1 MATYISL
8 LRGINVSGQKKV
20 NMKELKALYES
31 LNLDKVSTYI
41 QSGNVVFNS
50 EQYAEDEL
58 KHNIEIAI
66 EKHYGFNVPVI
77 IINNSKFSKAL
88 TDLPFKDI
96 ELATQGSKI
105 LFSFLSKTPDKDLID
120 TLHHYLTASEQ
131 LIILGDVVYL
141 YCPDGYGKTKVT
153 NNLLERKLAVT
164 STTRNLKTVIKLQEM
179 LN

>member
-50 EQYAEDEL
+50 DQYAEGEL

-66 EKHYGFNVPVI
+66 EKYYGFNVPVI
-77 IINNSKFSKAL
+77 IINSSKFSKAL

-96 ELATQGSKI
+96 ELATQGSKT
-105 LFSFLSKTPDKDLID
+105 LFSFLSKIPDKDLID
-120 TLHHYLTASEQ
+120 GLHHYLTASER